1 MFLLRSA
8 FWLTIGFILVAPRDA
23 DLGANLGANLGADLG
38 QVARSLS
45 SGAVAAGQQLIVGQ
59 ILQTE
64 CGTLQCAG
72 GKAVLTSLVAP
83 SSPSVVAPALD
94 AADFPV
100 PIPRPRPDRMG

>member
-8 FWLTIGFILVAPRDA
+8 FWLTIGFILVAPRDT
-23 DLGANLGANLGADLG
+23 DLG

-45 SGAVAAGQQLIVGQ
+45 TDAVAAGQQLIVGE
-59 ILQTE
+59 ILKTE
-64 CGTLQCAG
+64 CRTLECAG

-83 SSPSVVAPALD
+83 NSPPVVAPASD
-94 AADFPV
+94 AASLLV

>member
-23 DLGANLGANLGADLG
+23 DLGE
-38 QVARSLS
+38 VARSL
-45 SGAVAAGQQLIVGQ
+45 GTDAMAAGQQLIVGE
-59 ILQTE
+59 ILKTE
-64 CGTLQCAG
+64 CSTLQCVG

-83 SSPSVVAPALD
+83 SSPSVVAPASD
-94 AADFPV
+94 AANLSV

>member
-23 DLGANLGANLGADLG
+23 DLG
-38 QVARSLS
+38 QVARTLS
-45 SGAVAAGQQLIVGQ
+45 TDAVAAGQQLIVGE
-59 ILQTE
+59 ILKTE
-64 CGTLQCAG
+64 CSTLQCVG

-83 SSPSVVAPALD
+83 TSPSAVAPVVPD
-94 AADFPV
+94 APNPMV

>member
-23 DLGANLGANLGADLG
+23 DLS

-45 SGAVAAGQQLIVGQ
+45 TDAVAAGQQLIVGE
-59 ILQTE
+59 LLKTE
-64 CGTLQCAG
+64 CSTLECAG

-83 SSPSVVAPALD
+83 SSPSAAAPASD
-94 AADFPV
+94 AANPLV
-100 PIPRPRPDRMG
+100 PIPRPRPDWMG

>member
-23 DLGANLGANLGADLG
+23 DLGE
-38 QVARSLS
+38 VARSLS
-45 SGAVAAGQQLIVGQ
+45 TDAVAAGQQLIVGE
-59 ILQTE
+59 ILKTE

-83 SSPSVVAPALD
+83 AAPSTVAPASD
-94 AADFPV
+94 ATELLV